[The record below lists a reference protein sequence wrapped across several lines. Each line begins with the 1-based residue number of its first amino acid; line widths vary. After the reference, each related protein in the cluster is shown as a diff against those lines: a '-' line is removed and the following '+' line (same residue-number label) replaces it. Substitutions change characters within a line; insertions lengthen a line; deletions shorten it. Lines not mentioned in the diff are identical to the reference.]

1 VVAHLPRVEVQLAE
15 RASVCNGR
23 PLGRFG
29 SVGSFRVEAEGEL
42 LAIYRGE
49 GDGAR
54 AEVVLCDP

>member
-1 VVAHLPRVEVQLAE
+1 MPGVEVQSAE

-29 SVGSFRVEAEGEL
+29 SLESFRVEAGGEL